1 MKFPVTTTES
11 HEGKVLE
18 MNADQEVVTLHSATG
33 KLLGTLSWG
42 VVIEQILASDDDVR
56 FAHARSYPRAP
67 LAVKV
72 RYTTPEGKQFD
83 SLTGGIG
90 AGGLFIESS
99 TPLAPG
105 TELSVEFAL
114 PDRPWEKHKA
124 KAKVA
129 WTRNKPERH
138 LLFPGMGVQF
148 TEHRRKGPQRAC
160 RTCRCIE
167 SFPRISL
174 RSPLRPAAHPTVRIL
189 RGRHLSAA
197 LVSGSL
203 SSSQPIGRFCPH
215 PRRGIFSETLSEPRG
230 DRRPSPFTHR
240 RYNALT
246 NLRIGIMPCCDKRR
260 NRLA

>member
-1 MKFPVTTTES
+1 MDQTMKFHVTTTEG

-18 MNADQEVVTLHSATG
+18 IDDDLEVIALRTATG
-33 KLLGTLSWG
+33 ELLGTISWRE
-42 VVIEQILASDDDVR
+42 VIERVLTDDDVR
-56 FAHARSYPRAP
+56 FAHARAHPRAP

-114 PDRPWEKHKA
+114 PDRPWEKYKT

-148 TEHRRKGPQRAC
+148 VDIDEKARKEL
-160 RTCRCIE
+160 IE
-167 SFPRISL
+167 L
-174 RSPLRPAAHPTVRIL
+174 VGALNRSRV
-189 RGRHLSAA
+189 
-197 LVSGSL
+197 
-203 SSSQPIGRFCPH
+203 
-215 PRRGIFSETLSEPRG
+215 TL
-230 DRRPSPFTHR
+230 
-240 RYNALT
+240 
-246 NLRIGIMPCCDKRR
+246 
-260 NRLA
+260 

>member
-1 MKFPVTTTES
+1 MKFPVTTTEE

-18 MNADQEVVTLHSATG
+18 MNVDQEVVTLHSATG
-33 KLLGTLSWG
+33 ELLGALSWEA
-42 VVIEQILASDDDVR
+42 VIEQILASDDDAR
-56 FAHARSYPRAP
+56 FAHARAHPRAS
-67 LAVKV
+67 LALKV

-129 WTRNKPERH
+129 WTRNKPERN

-148 TEHRRKGPQRAC
+148 TNIDGKAREELVELVEA
-160 RTCRCIE
+160 
-167 SFPRISL
+167 L
-174 RSPLRPAAHPTVRIL
+174 NRSRVAT
-189 RGRHLSAA
+189 
-197 LVSGSL
+197 
-203 SSSQPIGRFCPH
+203 
-215 PRRGIFSETLSEPRG
+215 
-230 DRRPSPFTHR
+230 
-240 RYNALT
+240 
-246 NLRIGIMPCCDKRR
+246 
-260 NRLA
+260 